1 MAAMMK
7 RSKKKGV
14 QSITKSSFRHA
25 EFDKRS
31 TLNSLPLN
39 EHAQCNS
46 QTKKKYTKRLFS
58 IALIA
63 VLAIGNNKYPDTLT
77 SGHTDPYNTIYGLKT
92 TLQALNKVTGMA
104 DLLNY
109 IYQGVL
115 QLIDGQTVL
124 DVSVFFILQT
134 INELDQNTNFLLNT
148 LQISLTELQQHS
160 TTQEINTYQ
169 HTIQVVDVHI
179 KQIKQLKNLF
189 LTQTK
194 TEIKHVQ
201 PHIKKSVE
209 QILFKID
216 KTLKKLN
223 KIKALLLNAME
234 QQA

>member
-7 RSKKKGV
+7 RSKKKGI
-14 QSITKSSFRHA
+14 QPITHSSFRHA
-25 EFDKRS
+25 EFDKRP
-31 TLNSLPLN
+31 TLNSIPLN

-46 QTKKKYTKRLFS
+46 PTKKKHTKRLFS
-58 IALIA
+58 LALIA
-63 VLAIGNNKYPDTLT
+63 ILAIGNNKYSDTLT
-77 SGHTDPYNTIYGLKT
+77 SGHTDSYNTIYGLKT
-92 TLQALNKVTGMA
+92 TLQALNKVTSMA

-134 INELDQNTNFLLNT
+134 IDELDQNTHFLLNT

-160 TTQEINTYQ
+160 TTQEINIDQ
-169 HTIQVVDVHI
+169 HTIQVVDVQI

-194 TEIKHVQ
+194 TEIKHAQ
-201 PHIKKSVE
+201 PHIRQSIE
-209 QILFKID
+209 QILLKID
-216 KTLKKLN
+216 KTLSKLN
-223 KIKALLLNAME
+223 EVKAVLLKAME
-234 QQA
+234 QHT